1 MASGTHLVSGFIV
14 HKVSKACSGLLF
26 AACILVAVSCDQAI
40 EQRPADVLDEPAMV
54 KLLIRVHLAETFTVN
69 TGYSLDSSM
78 LFYGRYQ
85 EDVLRSLKLDT
96 ATVNRSMR
104 YYSQHPDLTFKI
116 YEQVVD
122 SLSLRNETGNVRF

>member
-1 MASGTHLVSGFIV
+1 MSSHNLQIFGITR
-14 HKVSKACSGLLF
+14 HKVHSVLKSCLLGVF
-26 AACILVAVSCDQAI
+26 TIWASACDQSL

-85 EDVLRSLKLDT
+85 EDVLKSLKLDT

-104 YYSQHPDLTFKI
+104 YYSQHPDLTYKI

>member
-1 MASGTHLVSGFIV
+1 MASGTQLVSRFIL
-14 HKVSKACSGLLF
+14 HKAVKAFSWLLF
-26 AACILVAVSCDQAI
+26 SACTLLVGSCDQAI
-40 EQRPADVLDEPAMV
+40 DQRPADVLDEPAMV

-85 EDVLRSLKLDT
+85 EDVLKSMSLDT

-104 YYSQHPDLTFKI
+104 YYSQHPDLTYKI